1 MRTPSRA
8 TLALLFLQH
17 SLVQSVSGKRIQT
30 HKRLSFQ
37 CIKPFQ
43 KQCFL
48 RNLIDKGKNSTRRF
62 TLRQFGSMS
71 ETVSRVRQLTEKGAK
86 VEGWN
91 DCWK

>member
-1 MRTPSRA
+1 MRTQSRA
-8 TLALLFLQH
+8 TLILSFLQH
-17 SLVQSVSGKRIQT
+17 SLVQSVPGKRILT

-37 CIKPFQ
+37 YIKPFQ
-43 KQCFL
+43 KQFFL
-48 RNLIDKGKNSTRRF
+48 RNLVDKAKNSTRHC